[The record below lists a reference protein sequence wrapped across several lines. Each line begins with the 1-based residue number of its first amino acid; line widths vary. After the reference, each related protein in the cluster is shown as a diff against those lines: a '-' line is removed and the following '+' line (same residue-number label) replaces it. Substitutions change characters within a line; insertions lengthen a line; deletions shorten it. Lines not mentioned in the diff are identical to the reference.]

1 MTTSG
6 VRYGFAVCQYIY
18 ALHLVF
24 NKKSWLPALFFAL
37 FATQIHVSFAFFIPI
52 SVLLYWL
59 CSTKR
64 KTIVFF
70 GLLSVVLIPI
80 ISHFSYLLGRRADWY
95 FGGGNSVSDNSAIT
109 IYGFILTIGVRLFL
123 LPLLVLVYQY
133 FNPTRVAQYH
143 SCRWT
148 RMAAVWIGMAVMF
161 ISNMTMLYRLT
172 FVLSTIG
179 IFLLLEIEQHSY
191 VRKRFITILLW
202 CGIMTTLCNTV
213 NYRSIILNSRY
224 QYIAMPVPVILQD
237 HYDKQWILEHVNGN
251 KMKQ

>member
-6 VRYGFAVCQYIY
+6 VRYGFAVCQYVY

-95 FGGGNSVSDNSAIT
+95 FGGGNRLAKHIFPSFRRPLVRQFCHHYLWFYSYHWCQIVSYS
-109 IYGFILTIGVRLFL
+109 FL
-123 LPLLVLVYQY
+123 
-133 FNPTRVAQYH
+133 NA
-143 SCRWT
+143 C
-148 RMAAVWIGMAVMF
+148 
-161 ISNMTMLYRLT
+161 IS
-172 FVLSTIG
+172 
-179 IFLLLEIEQHSY
+179 IFYPPHQ
-191 VRKRFITILLW
+191 
-202 CGIMTTLCNTV
+202 M
-213 NYRSIILNSRY
+213 
-224 QYIAMPVPVILQD
+224 
-237 HYDKQWILEHVNGN
+237 
-251 KMKQ
+251 